1 MQAFLLEQLFP
12 TGWRRSGDL
21 FWRLSDAE
29 HDVPG
34 LFPLFPGLFPGLF
47 PLFPLFPGAEQARAQ
62 ARAQA
67 RTQIS

>member
-12 TGWRRSGDL
+12 TGWRRSGEL

-29 HDVPG
+29 HDV
-34 LFPLFPGLFPGLF
+34 PGLF